1 MGYVLITGATKG
13 IGKAFAKR
21 LAGENK
27 NLILVARSEDL
38 LKELK
43 ESLELKFNIDI
54 VTFRINLSKLDEIN
68 SLIEN
73 IDGYEID
80 MLINN
85 AGFGGYKSFADHD
98 LSFNM
103 DMEITHNTSVIML
116 THNILNRFKMKN
128 KGAVLTVSSIVGF
141 GAFPNLGIYC
151 ATKAFLNI
159 FMETIYLENLG
170 SNINIKCLCPGFVSS
185 SFYDGINIDKKLLK
199 NKGVLRWMT
208 PDEIASYTIKNIN
221 KNKVILIPGIL
232 NKFLYVLLTRMP
244 KKIYYKIA
252 NKNWEYLK

>member
-85 AGFGGYKSFADHD
+85 AGFGGY
-98 LSFNM
+98 
-103 DMEITHNTSVIML
+103 
-116 THNILNRFKMKN
+116 
-128 KGAVLTVSSIVGF
+128 
-141 GAFPNLGIYC
+141 
-151 ATKAFLNI
+151 
-159 FMETIYLENLG
+159 
-170 SNINIKCLCPGFVSS
+170 
-185 SFYDGINIDKKLLK
+185 
-199 NKGVLRWMT
+199 
-208 PDEIASYTIKNIN
+208 
-221 KNKVILIPGIL
+221 
-232 NKFLYVLLTRMP
+232 
-244 KKIYYKIA
+244 
-252 NKNWEYLK
+252 

>member
-1 MGYVLITGATKG
+1 MEYALITGATKG
-13 IGKAFAKR
+13 IGKAFAKK
-21 LAGENK
+21 LASENK

-43 ESLELKFNIDI
+43 ESLELKFNVDI
-54 VTFRINLSKLDEIN
+54 VIFRIDLSKLDEVN
-68 SLIEN
+68 SLIKEL
-73 IDGYEID
+73 DDYEID

-85 AGFGGYKSFADHD
+85 AGFGGYKAFADHD
-98 LSFNM
+98 LPFNR
-103 DMEITHNTSVIML
+103 DMEVTHNTSVIML
-116 THNILNRFKMKN
+116 THNILNKFKMKN
-128 KGAVLTVSSIVGF
+128 KGIVLTVSSIVGF

-185 SFYDGINIDKKLLK
+185 SFYDGIDIDKSLLK

-208 PDEIASYTIKNIN
+208 PDEVVGYTIKNIN

-244 KKIYYKIA
+244 KKLYYKIA